1 MKSNAP
7 KTRSAKTVHAEDPS
21 KPETEPMDTPEPT
34 ERPTYEGTL
43 KSFVEHAWQV
53 LEPVAPLQWNWHL
66 DLICEYLTAIKNN
79 DFRKAVGLEKEGVIF
94 NVPPRTMKSLLI
106 TVMFPVWVWT
116 THPARRFMFVSYS
129 EKLST
134 QHSVYRRNVIESDFY
149 QEHWSSK
156 FSFAK
161 DQNLKSHYENSA
173 RGAMFSTAMQATATG
188 MGGDILIFDDPL
200 NPEQA
205 LSEVEREAVNLR
217 FDSTFRSRLN
227 NPQTGVKIVVMHRL
241 AERDLTGHLLPAG
254 AHGEARRVG
263 ASLQEKEGHLRGWQ
277 AALGRPPSCRCP
289 RQLQDRH
296 GELGVSLAVSAGA
309 RAHGR
314 RDHTAAV
321 GPLLPRAS
329 GAL

>member
-1 MKSNAP
+1 MKSKGP
-7 KTRSAKTVHAEDPS
+7 KTRNAPIVLADGPSETQSEQNDAPESA
-21 KPETEPMDTPEPT
+21 
-34 ERPTYEGTL
+34 ERLKCEGSL
-43 KSFVEHAWQV
+43 KSFVEHAWHV

-66 DLICEYLTAIKNN
+66 DLICEYLTAIKN
-79 DFRKAVGLEKEGVIF
+79 DEFRKAVGKEKEGIIF

-116 THPARRFMFVSYS
+116 TDPTRRFMFVSYS

-149 QEHWSSK
+149 QEHWSGK

-227 NPQTGVKIVVMHRL
+227 
-241 AERDLTGHLLPAG
+241 
-254 AHGEARRVG
+254 
-263 ASLQEKEGHLRGWQ
+263 
-277 AALGRPPSCRCP
+277 
-289 RQLQDRH
+289 
-296 GELGVSLAVSAGA
+296 
-309 RAHGR
+309 
-314 RDHTAAV
+314 
-321 GPLLPRAS
+321 
-329 GAL
+329 